1 MGQEIERKFLVQP
14 GWRPTGAGERI
25 AQGYLCSVPERT
37 VRVRLRAGR
46 GYLTVKGRNQG
57 IARAEYEY
65 EIPADDAE
73 AMLALCEPVII
84 DKTRYIV
91 KVAESVYEVDVFAGA
106 NDGLVVAEIELPSV
120 EAPFVRPQWLGPEV
134 SGDPRYYNSALAHHP
149 YREW

>member
-14 GWRPTGAGERI
+14 GWRPTGDGERI

-91 KVAESVYEVDVFAGA
+91 KVEESVYEVDVFAGA

-149 YREW
+149 YSEW